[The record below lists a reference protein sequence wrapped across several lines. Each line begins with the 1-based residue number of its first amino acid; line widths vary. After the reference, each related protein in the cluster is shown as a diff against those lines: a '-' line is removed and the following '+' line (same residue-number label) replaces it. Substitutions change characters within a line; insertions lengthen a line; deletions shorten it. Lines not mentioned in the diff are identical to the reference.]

1 MDRKDRRKIIWSKY
15 IAVFIASGLIFI
27 LGVSIG
33 QQLSER
39 KISAVGALVEDLRT
53 QIAGAEL
60 HYILASKNPCEQS
73 GINELAKE
81 LDTLSALIQA
91 CFLDL

>member
-1 MDRKDRRKIIWSKY
+1 MDRKDRRKIIWNKY

-39 KISAVGALVEDLRT
+39 KISAVGDLVEDLRT

-60 HYILASKNPCEQS
+60 H
-73 GINELAKE
+73 
-81 LDTLSALIQA
+81 
-91 CFLDL
+91 